1 MFKPLN
7 LFGEPLKKCSLSPI
21 TGFYRDGSCN
31 SGIDNQAW
39 HMVCIQVT
47 EEFLRYSKNIGN
59 DLSTPMPKYNF
70 KGLKEG
76 DSWCLAVGNFIRAIE
91 DGFAP
96 KIFLHSTH
104 QAVLE
109 LIELEVLEK
118 YALDKEK
125 L

>member
-1 MFKPLN
+1 MFKPIN
-7 LFGEPLKKCSLSPI
+7 VFGKPLKKCNLNPI

-39 HMVCIQVT
+39 HVVCIKVT
-47 EEFLRYSKNIGN
+47 KEFLDYSKRVGN
-59 DLSTPMPKYNF
+59 DLSTPIPEYNF
-70 KGLKEG
+70 KGLQNG
-76 DSWCLAVGNFIRAIE
+76 DSWCLAVGNFVRAVE

-109 LIELEVLEK
+109 VIDLETLK
-118 YALDKEK
+118 QYALDEER